1 MTFDMGAFV
10 SAMISAAAAIMVCII
25 NSKAQNKK
33 FMAELDKK
41 DAIQEFRIKELE
53 RKVDKHNNLI
63 ERTYILEREESVME
77 ERLSNVEKQLDL
89 LHSN

>member
-1 MTFDMGAFV
+1 MTFDMGTFV
-10 SAMISAAAAIMVCII
+10 SALISAAAAIMVCII

-53 RKVDKHNNLI
+53 KKVDKHNNLI
-63 ERTYILEREESVME
+63 ERTYILERDESVMN
-77 ERLSNVEKQLDL
+77 ERLASVEKKLET
-89 LHSN
+89 LHS

>member
-1 MTFDMGAFV
+1 MTFDMGSFV
-10 SAMISAAAAIMVCII
+10 SALISAAAAIMVCII

-53 RKVDKHNNLI
+53 KKVDKHNNLI
-63 ERTYILEREESVME
+63 ERTYILERDESVME